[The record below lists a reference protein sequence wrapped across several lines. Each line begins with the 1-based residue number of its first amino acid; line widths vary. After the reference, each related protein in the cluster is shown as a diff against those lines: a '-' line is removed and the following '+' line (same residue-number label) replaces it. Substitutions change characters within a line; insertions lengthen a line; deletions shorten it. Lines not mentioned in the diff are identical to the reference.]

1 MMARRKILVT
11 YLMAWLFAIGTALRY
26 LSHSRSHP
34 EQVPPDIL
42 GALAALFAAFFA
54 LWVLTFGYVYSI
66 HTRQQRLE
74 QELGLT
80 QEPSDR

>member
-1 MMARRKILVT
+1 MI
-11 YLMAWLFAIGTALRY
+11 Y
-26 LSHSRSHP
+26 
-34 EQVPPDIL
+34 
-42 GALAALFAAFFA
+42 LFAAFFA

-80 QEPSDR
+80 QEPSGR